1 MPLHLYG
8 DTKVWSKQKWVEL
21 LIEEDVQKP
30 IYRIT
35 SDIRVSFLQVD
46 FTKYF
51 SVLVFVDLELVLQ
64 CAHSNR
70 DAWKKIV
77 QSQRFQ
83 KNRDSQVFCFFFF
96 AKAYQQNSR
105 FSFATVGNLKTV

>member
-8 DTKVWSKQKWVEL
+8 DTKEKKKKKWVEL
-21 LIEEDVQKP
+21 LPGEDARKP

-35 SDIRVSFLQVD
+35 SNIRVSFLQVD
-46 FTKYF
+46 FTKFF
-51 SVLVFVDLELVLQ
+51 SLLVFVDLELVLQ
-64 CAHSNR
+64 CGHSHR

-83 KNRDSQVFCFFFF
+83 KTNDSQVFCLANVPITF
-96 AKAYQQNSR
+96 KVQLCDR
-105 FSFATVGNLKTV
+105 